1 MGTFGSDDTIPLGI
15 QLGDRLSLD
24 QTKWAADYADQNGLE
39 SLWIAEGRLTRDG
52 ITLAAILAE
61 RTERI
66 KIGNG
71 VLNNRT
77 RNAGL
82 MAVTFK
88 TLDEIAPGRIFLGMG
103 AWWEPIATKLG
114 TPLVKPLK
122 YMREYVDALRQFFA
136 NETVEV
142 DGEFISIHDAR
153 FDSMYRQNVPVE
165 MPIYIGAVGPK
176 MLELSGEIADGVNLD
191 FLLPTSY
198 MAGALERINAGLHK
212 RTDGVDELDVTML
225 IASSIDDDDPR
236 QAIDACKAFLTL
248 YLAQQPHIGEHC
260 GADPE
265 LVADIQKITGWPADP
280 GQIDE
285 AMKLVSDELVHRV
298 TACGTTSQ
306 VMDAYEA
313 YRAAG
318 VRVPVISPLGNKE
331 LTIQQLVKASKA

>member
-1 MGTFGSDDTIPLGI
+1 MTDTIPLGI
-15 QLGDRLSLD
+15 QLGDRLSLA
-24 QTKWAADYADQNGLE
+24 QTKWAADYADENGLE
-39 SLWIAEGRLTRDG
+39 SLWVAEGRLSRDG
-52 ITLAAILAE
+52 ITLAAILAD

-77 RNAGL
+77 RNVGL

-114 TPLVKPLK
+114 TPLRKPLK
-122 YMREYVDALRQFFA
+122 HMREYIDALRQFFD
-136 NETVEV
+136 NQEV
-142 DGEFISIHDAR
+142 HIDGEFVYVDGAR
-153 FDSMYRQNVPVE
+153 FDSMYRENKPVH

-191 FLLPTSY
+191 FLLPPSY
-198 MAGALERINAGLHK
+198 MIGANEQMAKGLAK
-212 RTDGVDELDVTML
+212 RTDGVDSLDVTML

-248 YLAQQPHIGEHC
+248 YLAQQPHIAEHC
-260 GADPE
+260 GAEPE
-265 LVADIQKITGWPADP
+265 LVADIQKITGWPARPD
-280 GQIDE
+280 QITE

-306 VMDAYEA
+306 VMEKYEEF
-313 YRAAG
+313 RDAG
-318 VRVPVISPLGNKE
+318 VRVPVISPMGNKE
-331 LTIQQLVKASKA
+331 LTIEQLVKASKK